1 MTAGR
6 RPSWVWGLFLE
17 YLVAGVAT
25 AVGEAAVTEAVK
37 AIKRHRKRRRR
48 AEATNTQPPPL

>member
-6 RPSWVWGLFLE
+6 KPSWVWGLFLE

-25 AVGEAAVTEAVK
+25 AVGEAVVTESIKAVK
-37 AIKRHRKRRRR
+37 KRRKRKKR
-48 AEATNTQPPPL
+48 QKDPPKQAGC